1 MSARIKAHMARFH
14 PRGDWTPAMMMA
26 AIQEHEAELARLKAL
41 MGGQQVPPP
50 EIADLI
56 NIMETAEQTNERL
69 TRLYKEAKQGAE
81 LARSYGG
88 TFDGKSIVEW
98 ERKAER
104 YESGLRW
111 NRGRQAETI

>member
-1 MSARIKAHMARFH
+1 MSRIRSHLARFH

-26 AIQEHEAELARLKAL
+26 AIDAHEAELARLRAM
-41 MGGQQVPPP
+41 MGGKQVPPP
-50 EIADLI
+50 DIADLI
-56 NIMETAEQTNERL
+56 NILDTPEQTNARL
-69 TRLYKEAKQGAE
+69 TGLYKEAKQGAE

-88 TFDGKSIVEW
+88 MFDGKSTVEW

-111 NRGRQAETI
+111 NRGRGAETI

>member
-26 AIQEHEAELARLKAL
+26 AIQEHEAELARLRAM

-50 EIADLI
+50 EVADLI

-69 TRLYKEAKQGAE
+69 THLYKEAKHGAE
-81 LARSYGG
+81 IARSYGG
-88 TFDGKSIVEW
+88 TFEGKSIVEW

-111 NRGRQAETI
+111 NRGRGAETI